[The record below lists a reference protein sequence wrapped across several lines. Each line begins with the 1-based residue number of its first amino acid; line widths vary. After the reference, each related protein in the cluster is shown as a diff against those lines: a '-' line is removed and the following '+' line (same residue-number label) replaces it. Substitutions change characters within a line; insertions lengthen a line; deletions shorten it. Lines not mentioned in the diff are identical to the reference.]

1 MTQQLTLFDVL
12 MYEGEDSPK
21 YKIMNFVSCLD
32 EERVKDAFGFSLVN
46 VFFNE
51 MTSYTSLYHL
61 DAEER
66 RIIGVRLQ
74 KTLEKHCDIPA
85 GEVCDFLIGEVE
97 VEFKVIPEQ
106 TKKHKDPKLAA
117 LGNRTVQS
125 GKFTTGFVGPRQ
137 VGQHAVLGFY
147 SEEGDL
153 SHLDLGYCYLST
165 EALNKGMNRDK
176 KRSISASV
184 IHECRESN
192 IIKRYTINRH
202 DYIDKKYKKPK

>member
-1 MTQQLTLFDVL
+1 MPPFSMEKLMSNENQEASTKTKASTKEKAVL
-12 MYEGEDSPK
+12 PD
-21 YKIMNFVSCLD
+21 
-32 EERVKDAFGFSLVN
+32 
-46 VFFNE
+46 
-51 MTSYTSLYHL
+51 
-61 DAEER
+61 
-66 RIIGVRLQ
+66 
-74 KTLEKHCDIPA
+74 
-85 GEVCDFLIGEVE
+85 EVE

-184 IHECRESN
+184 INECRESN
-192 IIKRYTINRH
+192 IIKRYTINRR
-202 DYIDKKYKKPK
+202 DYIDKKYKKP